1 MCHHIMSY
9 SLLFLMVRTIFT
21 IFQAETCSLSIPDL
35 EFEMGGYALGGR
47 FTTLEGLLNNV
58 LEQVDTNPLWG
69 ATTAVGD
76 SAQKDQKDKV
86 KCRYKSP

>member
-1 MCHHIMSY
+1 MSY

-58 LEQVDTNPLWG
+58 LEQVDTNPPLGSHNSSWG
-69 ATTAVGD
+69 LRAKRPERQ
-76 SAQKDQKDKV
+76 SRKV
-86 KCRYKSP
+86 QVRP